1 MPNLQHILQLYADTG
16 VGTVAY
22 EALQH
27 GVHGFHS
34 LQGGQKSIELFLWP
48 SSPPGAGS
56 EPLGSSGVA
65 LGLKSCCVQTS
76 CSTRSGRGRGEA
88 GKANLGPGPALVSG
102 CVSTGKQGSSSAGL
116 GVPVPHPAHTSVKSA
131 LSVSGTSDSGGRKK
145 MLLQHTCRSLSIL
158 PCSTIGTVLLKK
170 RERGACW
177 TQCLEAYEGGHG
189 PPLARH
195 PWEGRAA
202 SLPASGP
209 PGHCHQG
216 LGTHLRRATVSMA
229 FCRNAVR
236 KLSMGSFSSSA
247 CRAQAG

>member
-1 MPNLQHILQLYADTG
+1 MQERVENSLCLTLITKYQRKKVISLSITFTALSRTSEFLETAKSSSACEERSCWGLTAVCKCDLRGFFGNSLQMPNLQHILHLYVETG
-16 VGTVAY
+16 DGTVEY
-22 EALQH
+22 KALQH

-116 GVPVPHPAHTSVKSA
+116 GVLVPHPAHT
-131 LSVSGTSDSGGRKK
+131 
-145 MLLQHTCRSLSIL
+145 
-158 PCSTIGTVLLKK
+158 
-170 RERGACW
+170 
-177 TQCLEAYEGGHG
+177 
-189 PPLARH
+189 LA
-195 PWEGRAA
+195 
-202 SLPASGP
+202 
-209 PGHCHQG
+209 
-216 LGTHLRRATVSMA
+216 
-229 FCRNAVR
+229 
-236 KLSMGSFSSSA
+236 
-247 CRAQAG
+247 